1 MKRYTLHVRQAALDE
16 AEEIRAWY
24 EEQSGGLGGPIPVRV
39 GCLLRG
45 PDQESAP
52 ANAQGAFPVVSIN
65 GFPLYRV
72 VFVVDGEAI
81 TAYQIRHTSRIPHR
95 TSGP

>member
-1 MKRYTLHVRQAALDE
+1 MKRYKLHVRQAALDE
-16 AEEIRAWY
+16 AEEIRSWY

-52 ANAQGAFPVVSIN
+52 ANAQGAFPVHEYQRISFVSFSVRGGWRSN
-65 GFPLYRV
+65 HRV
-72 VFVVDGEAI
+72 PDP
-81 TAYQIRHTSRIPHR
+81 TH
-95 TSGP
+95 